1 MRVAE
6 VSSNAYMTRVCSR
19 IIRQANALAN
29 AKETGWHLVVD
40 ALNAEKVKYVFG
52 LPGDMQLYDAL
63 NEYPNIKPIQTRH
76 EGAGVFMAYAYAKL
90 TGEPGVCYGTLG
102 PGVAQMVAGILETYS
117 AALPMVIPAPSPNQL
132 TEGKGAFQEN
142 DQVSMLGG
150 MTKWSYRVTRP
161 EKISWAMRR
170 AFSIAT
176 NGKPGPVFLDF
187 PKDVGNAEIKRT
199 TLPKYVPADRPIRI
213 RPDSERVKR
222 AVELLLQSERPVM
235 VVGGGAISSRAFKEV
250 VELAELLAIPI
261 LTTPCGRGI
270 VSEDHPLAV
279 GLVGLY
285 RTEVGKRL
293 YEDADLL
300 IGLGTRFE
308 EFQSGGWKYF
318 PKNAKYVQVDIDQ
331 WEIGKNWIP
340 DVALVGDV
348 KLALRDI
355 IDVVKERQNKVE
367 RAPSRVKK
375 IEEIKRQYEAE
386 VDADCA
392 PQGKE
397 LRVKMIVKAAN
408 RVFGTNT
415 ILVNENGSLDLWS
428 YYYPYYRV
436 LNTLG
441 CIAPAEQTCM
451 GMGVAAAIGAK
462 IAMPNRNVVCTT
474 GDGAFQMQMQEMA
487 TAAQYKAG
495 VTWLIFNNFGLGW
508 PKYVWHLLAPGRQV
522 AVDYDVVPEFE
533 KVAQNAKCFGIRVE
547 KPSEIDDA
555 LKSALKSNEEGI
567 PAVLNCIVKPMDY
580 NKFFK
585 EYHLLWG
592 ASRDSISA

>member
-1 MRVAE
+1 MVVE
-6 VSSNAYMTRVCSR
+6 
-19 IIRQANALAN
+19 AL
-29 AKETGWHLVVD
+29 D
-40 ALNAEKVKYVFG
+40 AEKVKFVFG

-63 NEYPNIKPIQTRH
+63 NEYPDVKPIQTRN
-76 EGAGVFMAYAYAKL
+76 ESSGVFMAYAYAKL

-117 AALPMVIPAPSPNQL
+117 AALPMVIPCPSPSQL
-132 TEGKGAFQEN
+132 TDGKGAFQEN
-142 DQVSMLGG
+142 DQVSMLSG
-150 MTKWSYRVTRP
+150 MTKWSHKVTRP
-161 EKISWAMRR
+161 EKIPWAMRR

-187 PKDVGNAEIKRT
+187 PKDVGNAEISRSS
-199 TLPKYVPADRPIRI
+199 LPEYVPADRSIRT
-213 RPDSERVKR
+213 RPDFERVKR
-222 AVELLLQSERPVM
+222 VADLLLESERPVI
-235 VVGGGAISSRAFKEV
+235 VAGGGAISSKAFSEV

-285 RTEVGKRL
+285 RTQVGKRL
-293 YEDADLL
+293 YEEADVLV
-300 IGLGTRFE
+300 GLGTRFE
-308 EFQSGGWKYF
+308 EFQSGGWEYF
-318 PKNAKYVQVDIDQ
+318 PSNAKYVQVDVDP

-340 DVALVGDV
+340 TVALVGDL
-348 KLALRDI
+348 KLTLRDI
-355 IDVVKERQNKVE
+355 IDVVKEKWKKTQNIKS
-367 RAPSRVKK
+367 RARI
-375 IEEIKRQYEAE
+375 IEKTKREYEAE
-386 VDADCA
+386 VDSECA
-392 PQGKE
+392 PKGDV
-397 LRVKMIVKAAN
+397 LRVKMIVKGIN
-408 RVFGTNT
+408 RIFGANT

-441 CIAPAEQTCM
+441 CVAPAEQTCM
-451 GMGVAAAIGAK
+451 GIGVAAAIGAK
-462 IAMPNRNVVCTT
+462 IAVPTKNVVCTT

-508 PKYVWHLLAPGRQV
+508 PKYVWQLLAPGRQV
-522 AVDYDVVPEFE
+522 AVDYAVVPEFE
-533 KVAQNAKCFGIRVE
+533 KVAQNTKCFGLRVE
-547 KPSEIDDA
+547 RPNEIDDA
-555 LKSALKSNEEGI
+555 LRSALESNKEGI

-585 EYHLLWG
+585 EYHMLWG